1 MSIFYGIACLLSVI
15 LLVTYFFVDKKREK
29 WLMFLFISILI
40 CNTGYF
46 MLSLSKTLTF
56 ALISNSIAYIGNV
69 FLPFF
74 MLMLILDVCNVK
86 HSKALKY
93 VLLGIGVV
101 ILFIATSGGYLPI
114 YYKEVSLEIIEG
126 GAKLVKEYGPLHILY
141 FIYLFGYMAS
151 MVSVLIYSMAKK
163 KLTSKMHAS
172 FLCVIVFG
180 NILVWL
186 IEQFIEH
193 NFEFLCVSYILN
205 ECLLLFLYGM
215 LREYEYIKTKSMKEN
230 VVSVEVDMKV
240 LETQEKLT
248 EEQVAIVFTKWKKV
262 EELTKREKEIVKHL
276 LLGDKRKDIAQKLF
290 LSDSAVRNH
299 ITRIFKKLE
308 VENTNDLCKKVKK
321 KI

>member
-15 LLVTYFFVDKKREK
+15 LLVAYFFVDKKREK
-29 WLMFLFISILI
+29 WLMLLFISILI

-86 HSKALKY
+86 HSKAIKY

-126 GAKLVKEYGPLHILY
+126 GTKLVKEYGILHNLY

-215 LREYEYIKTKSMKEN
+215 LREYEYIKTKNMKEN

-240 LETQEKLT
+240 LET
-248 EEQVAIVFTKWKKV
+248 
-262 EELTKREKEIVKHL
+262 
-276 LLGDKRKDIAQKLF
+276 
-290 LSDSAVRNH
+290 
-299 ITRIFKKLE
+299 
-308 VENTNDLCKKVKK
+308 
-321 KI
+321 